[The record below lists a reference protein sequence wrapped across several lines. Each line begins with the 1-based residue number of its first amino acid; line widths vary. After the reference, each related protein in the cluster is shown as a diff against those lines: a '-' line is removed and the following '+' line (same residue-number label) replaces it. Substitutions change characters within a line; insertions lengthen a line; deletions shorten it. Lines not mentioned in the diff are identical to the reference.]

1 MFKTA
6 LVRNNEK
13 TNEINVSAHFDL
25 AGKKLIDNKICI
37 LKKCG
42 SECWGSAG
50 VAMDKSNL
58 LSTWSLNQRNE
69 TKALI

>member
-42 SECWGSAG
+42 SEC
-50 VAMDKSNL
+50 
-58 LSTWSLNQRNE
+58 
-69 TKALI
+69 